1 MLAAHRLHHP
11 DNSTKSR
18 PSTNFLSFLILC
30 AKRSQDTLSGRVA
43 ICVFLYRQKEKQF
56 IWLPHN
62 MRKGVNKMS
71 HWNKSKKAFLLKCH
85 CGQHS
90 LVGHNSDFSFSIYL
104 PTFNMFVLDNVFLC
118 FDLVRRHGN
127 ARFTI

>member
-30 AKRSQDTLSGRVA
+30 AKRSGNIISGRVA

-90 LVGHNSDFSFSIYL
+90 LVGHNSDFSFSILSTY
-104 PTFNMFVLDNVFLC
+104 FQHVCV
-118 FDLVRRHGN
+118 G
-127 ARFTI
+127 

>member
-1 MLAAHRLHHP
+1 MY
-11 DNSTKSR
+11 
-18 PSTNFLSFLILC
+18 FYI
-30 AKRSQDTLSGRVA
+30 AK
-43 ICVFLYRQKEKQF
+43 KEKQF

-90 LVGHNSDFSFSIYL
+90 LVGHNSDFSFSMYL
-104 PTFNMFVLDNVFLC
+104 PTFNMFELDNVFT
-118 FDLVRRHGN
+118 LVCALTLLDGIEIGS
-127 ARFTI
+127 FTI